1 MKNKPE
7 VTVASVGWA
16 WEPPYKIAGAG
27 KWVNVAGGYLIS
39 AAAAEKINHGHMG
52 DWISAIACPLNGEED
67 TVVGKKGRVDFLIGP
82 RY

>member
-1 MKNKPE
+1 MKEKTKA
-7 VTVASVGWA
+7 TVRWA
-16 WEPPYKIAGAG
+16 YEPPYKITGAG

-39 AAAAEKINHGHMG
+39 AAAAKKINHGHMG

>member
-1 MKNKPE
+1 MKNKTE
-7 VTVASVGWA
+7 ATVRWA
-16 WEPPYKIAGAG
+16 YEPPYKITGDG

-39 AAAAEKINHGHMG
+39 AAAAKKVNHGHMG

>member
-1 MKNKPE
+1 MTNKTE
-7 VTVASVGWA
+7 ASVGWA

-39 AAAAEKINHGHMG
+39 AAAAKKINHGHMG
-52 DWISAIACPLNGEED
+52 DWISAMAYPLNGEED
-67 TVVGKKGRVDFLIGP
+67 TVVGGRERVDFLIRP